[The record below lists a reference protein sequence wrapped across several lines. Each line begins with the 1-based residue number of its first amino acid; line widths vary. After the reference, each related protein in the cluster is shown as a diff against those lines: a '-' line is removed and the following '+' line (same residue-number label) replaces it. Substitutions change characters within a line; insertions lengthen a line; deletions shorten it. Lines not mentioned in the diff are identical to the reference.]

1 LEKGEKGGF
10 MINKIIEY
18 CAKNKFIVFLGTFF
32 LIGWG
37 IWVINKTPLEAIPDL
52 TPVQVIIYTKWE
64 GQSPNIIEDQVTYP
78 IVTALIS
85 APRVQVVRGLSTFGY
100 SYVYVLFKDGTDM
113 YWARSRVLEYLQQ
126 INGKLPPGI
135 NPTLGPDATGI
146 GWGLEYVLVDK
157 DHKYNLADLRTF
169 QDWYLRYWLE
179 SVHGVSEVAG
189 IGGYEKEFRVNVYPA
204 RLQAYHIPLSRVI
217 DAVRHSNNDV
227 GGASIEINGT
237 EFVIRGNGY
246 IESLKDLGNIV
257 VHAST
262 NGTPVLLKD
271 IADIKYDAV
280 MRRGIADYNGKGDIV
295 GGIVIVRYGADMYKI
310 LDDVKEKIKEIAPSL
325 PKGVE
330 LKIVY
335 DQSQIIKRSVATLR
349 EKLIEESIIVSIVS
363 IIFLYSITSA
373 LVAIVI
379 LPLAILMALIG
390 MYYVGVSSNIMSLG
404 GIAIAIGAMVDASI
418 VMIENANKFLEQE
431 HNLTNQR
438 REEIIIKAAK
448 LVGRPLFFSLLVIAV
463 AFLPIFALTG
473 PEGKLFK
480 PLAYTKTFSMLFAAF
495 LSITLGPMLMTL
507 FIRGKITPEEKNPLN
522 RLMIRA
528 YHPVAV
534 FALKHKRLI
543 LISAVLIILSIIIPF
558 SRLGSEFMPPLNEGT
573 ILYMPSTIPG
583 ISITQA
589 RQMLQVTDK
598 IIKSFPEVQSVFGKS
613 GKADTSTDPAPL
625 EMIETIINL
634 KPQLQWPKGVTW
646 EKLIN
651 QMNTAIN
658 MPGLTNA
665 WTMPIK
671 GRTDMLTTGIRTPV
685 GIKIYGPSL
694 SEMENIGKML
704 ENTLSKIPGTR
715 SVFAERAVGGHYIDF
730 DINREAIARYG
741 LTVNDVEDVIETAI
755 GGMTVGK
762 IVNGRERFAIAIRYP
777 RELRDNVNNLKM
789 ILVPTPSGA
798 QVPIG
803 ELSDIHRVNGP
814 PMIRDEN
821 GMLSDW
827 VYVDL
832 NTSNIGGYV
841 DRAKKA
847 VDDEIIKKGMLP
859 SGYTLEW
866 TGEYKYM
873 EHARKTLMIVIPL
886 TLFIVF
892 LLLYF
897 NKRSVT
903 EALIVMLAIPFSLTG
918 AFWGL
923 YIVHYELSV
932 AVWVGIIALAGV
944 DAETGVVMLVYLDEA
959 YHRWID
965 EGKMRTENDLKE
977 SIMYGAV
984 QRIRPKMM
992 TVVAIIMG
1000 LLPIM
1005 WSSGSGADV
1014 MKRIAMPMIGGVF
1027 TSAIMELVVYPV
1039 IYLYWKRRSL
1049 PKDNV

>member
-1 LEKGEKGGF
+1 
-10 MINKIIEY
+10 MINRIIEY

-85 APRVQVVRGLSTFGY
+85 APHVQVVRGLSTFGY
-100 SYVYVLFKDGTDM
+100 SYVYVLFNDGTDM

-126 INGKLPPGI
+126 INGKLPPGV

-157 DHKYNLADLRTF
+157 GHKYNLAEMRTF

-204 RLQAYHIPLSRVI
+204 RLKAYHIPLSRVI

-257 VHAST
+257 VYASS

-280 MRRGIADYNGKGDIV
+280 MRRGIADYNGKGDVV

-330 LKIVY
+330 LRIVY

-404 GIAIAIGAMVDASI
+404 GIAIAIGAMIDASI

-534 FALKHKRLI
+534 FALKHKKLI
-543 LISAVLIILSIIIPF
+543 LISAVLIILSIIFPF
-558 SRLGSEFMPPLNEGT
+558 SQLGSEFMPPLNEGT

-589 RQMLQVTDK
+589 RQMLQVTDR

-634 KPQLQWPKGVTW
+634 KPQSQWPKGVTW
-646 EKLIN
+646 KKLIDR
-651 QMNTAIN
+651 MNTAIN

-685 GIKIYGPSL
+685 GIKIYGASL
-694 SEMENIGKML
+694 TEMENIGKML
-704 ENTLSKIPGTR
+704 ESTLSKIPGTR

-741 LTVNDVEDVIETAI
+741 LTVSDVEDVIETAI

-762 IVNGRERFAIAIRYP
+762 VVSGRERFAIAIRYP
-777 RELRDNVNNLKM
+777 RELRDDINSLRM
-789 ILVPTPSGA
+789 ILVSAPSGA
-798 QVPIG
+798 EIPIG
-803 ELSDIHRVNGP
+803 ELADIHRVNGP

-841 DRAKKA
+841 ERAQKA
-847 VDDEIIKKGMLP
+847 VDDEIVKKGMLP
-859 SGYTLEW
+859 PGYTLEW

-923 YIVHYELSV
+923 YFMHYELSV

-959 YHRWID
+959 YHRWLD
-965 EGKMRTENDLKE
+965 EGKMHTESDLKE

-992 TVVAIIMG
+992 TVFAIIMG

-1005 WSSGSGADV
+1005 WSQGSGADV

>member
-1 LEKGEKGGF
+1 R
-10 MINKIIEY
+10 
-18 CAKNKFIVFLGTFF
+18 
-32 LIGWG
+32 
-37 IWVINKTPLEAIPDL
+37 IPIFD
-52 TPVQVIIYTKWE
+52 
-64 GQSPNIIEDQVTYP
+64 
-78 IVTALIS
+78 A
-85 APRVQVVRGLSTFGY
+85 GLSLITQT
-100 SYVYVLFKDGTDM
+100 SLFRKCIF
-113 YWARSRVLEYLQQ
+113 R
-126 INGKLPPGI
+126 
-135 NPTLGPDATGI
+135 
-146 GWGLEYVLVDK
+146 VDK
-157 DHKYNLADLRTF
+157 EHRYNLADLRAF

-179 SVHGVSEVAG
+179 SVHGVAEVAG
-189 IGGYEKEFRVNVYPA
+189 IGGYEKEFRVNVYPN

-217 DAVRHSNNDV
+217 DAVMHSNNDV

-246 IESLKDLGNIV
+246 IESLKDLSNIV
-257 VHAST
+257 VYASSH
-262 NGTPVLLKD
+262 GTPVLLKD

-280 MRRGIADYNGKGDIV
+280 MRRGIADYNGEGDVV

-310 LDDVKEKIKEIAPSL
+310 LNDVKEKIKEITPSL

-335 DQSQIIKRSVATLR
+335 DQSQLIRRSVATLR

-373 LVAIVI
+373 LVAIII

-418 VMIENANKFLEQE
+418 VMIENANKFLEHE
-431 HNLTNQR
+431 HNLTNKK
-438 REEIIIKAAK
+438 REEIIIQAAK

-473 PEGKLFK
+473 PEGKLFR

-495 LSITLGPMLMTL
+495 LSITLGPTLMTL
-507 FIRGKITPEEKNPLN
+507 FIRGKITPEEKNPIN

-528 YHPVAV
+528 YHPVAS
-534 FALKHKRLI
+534 FALKHRRLI
-543 LISAVLIILSIIIPF
+543 LISAVLIIVSIIFPF
-558 SRLGSEFMPPLNEGT
+558 SQLGSEFMPPLNEGT
-573 ILYMPSTIPG
+573 ILYMPSSVPG

-589 RQMLQVTDK
+589 RQVLQVSDR
-598 IIKSFPEVQSVFGKS
+598 IIKSFPEVTSVFGKA

-634 KPQLQWPKGVTW
+634 KPQSQWPQGVTW
-646 EKLIN
+646 KKLID
-651 QMNTAIN
+651 QMNAAIN
-658 MPGLTNA
+658 IPGVTNA

-694 SEMENIGKML
+694 TEMENIGKMI
-704 ENTLSKIPGTR
+704 EDTLSKLPGTR
-715 SVFAERAVGGHYIDF
+715 SVFAERAVGGHYINF
-730 DINREAIARYG
+730 DINRDAIARYG
-741 LTVNDVEDVIETAI
+741 LTISDVEDVIETAI
-755 GGMTVGK
+755 GGMTISKV
-762 IVNGRERFAIAIRYP
+762 INGRERFAIAVRYP
-777 RELRDNVNNLKM
+777 RELRDNINNLKM

-798 QVPIG
+798 QIPIG
-803 ELSDIHRVNGP
+803 ELANIYRVNGP

-841 DRAKKA
+841 ERAQKA
-847 VDDEIIKKGMLP
+847 VNEEIIKKGMLP
-859 SGYTLEW
+859 AGYTLEW

-873 EHARKTLMIVIPL
+873 EHAKKTLMIIIPL

-897 NKRSVT
+897 NKHSIT
-903 EALIVMLAIPFSLTG
+903 EAIIVMLAIPFSLAG

-923 YIVHYELSV
+923 YIMHYELSV

-959 YHRWID
+959 YHRWIS

-992 TVVAIIMG
+992 TVFAIIMG

-1005 WSSGSGADV
+1005 WSHGSGADV
-1014 MKRIAMPMIGGVF
+1014 MKRIAMPMIGGVV

-1039 IYLYWKRRSL
+1039 IYLYWKRRTL
-1049 PKDNV
+1049 PDK

>member
-1 LEKGEKGGF
+1 
-10 MINKIIEY
+10 MINRIIEY
-18 CAKNKFIVFLGTFF
+18 CAKNKFIVFLGTVF

-100 SYVYVLFKDGTDM
+100 SYVYVLFKDGTNI

-126 INGKLPPGI
+126 ISGKLPPGV
-135 NPTLGPDATGI
+135 NATLGPDATGI
-146 GWGLEYVLVDK
+146 GWGLEYVLLDK
-157 DHKYNLADLRTF
+157 EHRYNLADLRAF

-189 IGGYEKEFRVNVYPA
+189 IGGYEKEFRVNVYPD
-204 RLQAYHIPLSRVI
+204 RLQAYHISLSRVI
-217 DAVRHSNNDV
+217 DAVKRSNNDV
-227 GGASIEINGT
+227 GGSSIEINGT
-237 EFVIRGNGY
+237 EFIIRGNGY
-246 IESLKDLGNIV
+246 IESLKDLSNIV
-257 VHAST
+257 VYASSH
-262 NGTPVLLKD
+262 GTPVLLKD

-280 MRRGIADYNGKGDIV
+280 MRRGIADYNGKGDVV

-310 LDDVKEKIKEIAPSL
+310 LNDVKEKIKEITPSL

-335 DQSQIIKRSVATLR
+335 DQSQLIKRSVATLR

-373 LVAIVI
+373 LVAIII

-418 VMIENANKFLEQE
+418 VMIENANKFLEHE
-431 HNLTNQR
+431 HNLTNKR
-438 REEIIIKAAK
+438 REEIIIQAAK

-463 AFLPIFALTG
+463 SFLPIFALTG

-495 LSITLGPMLMTL
+495 LSITLGPTLMTI
-507 FIRGKITPEEKNPLN
+507 FIRGKVTPEEKNPIN
-522 RLMIRA
+522 RLMIKA
-528 YHPVAV
+528 YHPVAN
-534 FALKHKRLI
+534 FALKHKRII
-543 LISAVLIILSIIIPF
+543 LIAAILIIVSIIFPF
-558 SRLGSEFMPPLNEGT
+558 SKLGSEFMPPLNEGT
-573 ILYMPSTIPG
+573 ILYMPSSIPG

-589 RQMLQVTDK
+589 RQVLQVTDK
-598 IIKSFPEVQSVFGKS
+598 IIKSFPEVTTVFGKA

-634 KPQLQWPKGVTW
+634 MPQSQWPRGITW
-646 EKLIN
+646 KKLIN
-651 QMNTAIN
+651 QMNAA
-658 MPGLTNA
+658 MDVPGVTNA

-685 GIKIYGPSL
+685 GIKIYGSSL
-694 SEMENIGKML
+694 IEMENIGKMIEDIL
-704 ENTLSKIPGTR
+704 RKLPGTR
-715 SVFAERAVGGHYIDF
+715 SVFAERAVGGHYINF

-741 LTVNDVEDVIETAI
+741 LTINDVEDVVETAI
-755 GGMTVGK
+755 GGMTIGK
-762 IVNGRERFAIAIRYP
+762 IIDGRERFAIALRYL
-777 RELRDNVNNLKM
+777 RELRDNINNLKM

-798 QVPIG
+798 QIPIG
-803 ELSDIHRVNGP
+803 ELADIYRVNGP

-832 NTSNIGGYV
+832 NTSDIGGYV
-841 DRAKKA
+841 QRAKRA
-847 VDDEIIKKGMLP
+847 VNDEIIKKGMLP
-859 SGYTLEW
+859 AGYTLEW

-873 EHARKTLMIVIPL
+873 EHAKKTLMIVIPL

-897 NKRSVT
+897 NKGSIS

-923 YIVHYELSV
+923 YIMHYELSV

-944 DAETGVVMLVYLDEA
+944 DAETGVIMLVYLDEA
-959 YHRWID
+959 YHRWIA
-965 EGKMRTENDLKE
+965 EGRMHTENDLKE

-992 TVVAIIMG
+992 TVFAIIMG

-1005 WSSGSGADV
+1005 WSHGSGADV

-1027 TSAIMELVVYPV
+1027 TSAIMELGVYPV
-1039 IYLYWKRRSL
+1039 IYLYWKRRRL
-1049 PKDNV
+1049 PLN

>member
-1 LEKGEKGGF
+1 
-10 MINKIIEY
+10 MINRIIEY
-18 CAKNKFIVFLGTFF
+18 CTKNKFIVFLGTAF

-37 IWVINKTPLEAIPDL
+37 IWVINRTPLEAIPDL

-85 APRVQVVRGLSTFGY
+85 APRVEVVRGLSTFGY
-100 SYVYVLFKDGTDM
+100 SYVYVIFKEGTNM
-113 YWARSRVLEYLQQ
+113 YWARSRVLEYIQQ
-126 INGKLPPGI
+126 LSGRLPAGVTPV
-135 NPTLGPDATGI
+135 LGPDATGI

-157 DHKYNLADLRTF
+157 DHTYNLADLRTF

-179 SVHGVSEVAG
+179 SVHGVSEVAS

-204 RLQAYHIPLSRVI
+204 RLQAYHIPLSSVI
-217 DAVRHSNNDV
+217 DAVKHSNNDV

-257 VHAST
+257 VYASS

-280 MRRGIADYNGKGDIV
+280 MRRGISDYNGMGDVV
-295 GGIVIVRYGADMYKI
+295 GGIVVIRYGADMYKI
-310 LDDVKEKIKEIAPSL
+310 LNNVKEKIKEITPSL

-335 DQSQIIKRSVATLR
+335 DQSELIKKSVATLR

-363 IIFLYSITSA
+363 IIFLYSISSA

-431 HNLTNQR
+431 NNLNSKK
-438 REEIIIKAAK
+438 REEVIVKAAK

-463 AFLPIFALTG
+463 AFLPVFALTG

-495 LSITLGPMLMTL
+495 LSITLGPTLMTL
-507 FIRGKITPEEKNPLN
+507 FIRGKVTPEERNPLN
-522 RLMIRA
+522 RFMIRV
-528 YHPVAV
+528 YRPIAV
-534 FALKHKRLI
+534 FSLKHRRLI
-543 LISAVLIILSIIIPF
+543 LISAVLIVFSIIFPF
-558 SRLGSEFMPPLNEGT
+558 SQLGSEFMPPLNEGT
-573 ILYMPSTIPG
+573 ILYMPSTVPG

-589 RQMLQVTDK
+589 RQVLQVTDK
-598 IIKSFPEVQSVFGKS
+598 IIKSFPEVSSVFGKS
-613 GKADTSTDPAPL
+613 GKADTATDPAPL

-634 KPQLQWPKGVTW
+634 KPQSQWPKGVTW
-646 EKLIN
+646 QKLID
-651 QMNTAIN
+651 QMNAAIN
-658 MPGLTNA
+658 IPGLTNA

-685 GIKIYGPSL
+685 GIKIYGASL
-694 SEMENIGKML
+694 TEMENIGKML
-704 ENTLSKIPGTR
+704 ENTLSKVPGTR

-730 DINREAIARYG
+730 DIDRDAIARYG
-741 LTVNDVEDVIETAI
+741 LTIDDVENVIETAI
-755 GGMTVGK
+755 GGMTISKV
-762 IVNGRERFAIAIRYP
+762 INGRERFAVAIRYP
-777 RELRDNVNNLKM
+777 RELRDNINNLRM
-789 ILVPTPSGA
+789 ILVPTSSGA
-798 QVPIG
+798 EIPIG
-803 ELSDIHRVNGP
+803 ELANIRVVDGP
-814 PMIRDEN
+814 SMIRDEN

-841 DRAKKA
+841 ERAKMA
-847 VDDEIIKKGMLP
+847 VDKEIINKGMLP
-859 SGYTLEW
+859 PGYTLEW

-873 EHARKTLMIVIPL
+873 EHAKKTLMIVIPL

-892 LLLYF
+892 LLLYL
-897 NKRSVT
+897 NKHSVT

-923 YIVHYELSV
+923 YFMHYDLSV

-959 YHRWID
+959 YHRWIA
-965 EGKMRTENDLKE
+965 EGKMSTEDDLK
-977 SIMYGAV
+977 SAIMYGAV

-992 TVVAIIMG
+992 TVTAIIMG

-1005 WSSGSGADV
+1005 WSHGSGADV

-1039 IYLYWKRRSL
+1039 IYLYWKRRDL
-1049 PKDNV
+1049 PKANV

>member
-1 LEKGEKGGF
+1 
-10 MINKIIEY
+10 MINRIIEY
-18 CAKNKFIVFLGTFF
+18 CAKNKFIVFLGTAF

-85 APRVQVVRGLSTFGY
+85 APNVQVVRGLSTFGY
-100 SYVYVLFKDGTDM
+100 SYVYVLFKDGTNM

-126 INGKLPPGI
+126 INGKLPPGV

-146 GWGLEYVLVDK
+146 GWGLEYVLLDK
-157 DHKYNLADLRTF
+157 GHRYNLADLRTF

-189 IGGYEKEFRVNVYPA
+189 IGGYQKEFRVNVYPA

-217 DAVRHSNNDV
+217 DAVRDSNNDV

-257 VHAST
+257 VYASPH
-262 NGTPVLLKD
+262 GTPVLLKD

-280 MRRGIADYNGKGDIV
+280 MRRGIADYNGKGDVV

-310 LDDVKEKIKEIAPSL
+310 LNDVKAKIKQITPSL

-335 DQSQIIKRSVATLR
+335 DQSKLIKRSVATLR

-431 HNLTNQR
+431 QNLTNKR
-438 REEIIIKAAK
+438 REEIIIQAAK

-473 PEGKLFK
+473 PEGKLFR

-495 LSITLGPMLMTL
+495 LSITLGPTLMTL
-507 FIRGKITPEEKNPLN
+507 FIRGKITPEEKNPIN

-528 YHPVAV
+528 YHPVAL

-543 LISAVLIILSIIIPF
+543 LISAVLIILTIIFPF
-558 SRLGSEFMPPLNEGT
+558 TRLGSEFMPPLNEGT

-583 ISITQA
+583 ISITQS
-589 RQMLQVTDK
+589 RQMLQVTDR
-598 IIKSFPEVQSVFGKS
+598 IIKSFPEVTSVFGKA

-634 KPQLQWPKGVTW
+634 KPQSQWPRGVTW
-646 EKLIN
+646 KGLIN
-651 QMNTAIN
+651 QMNAALN
-658 MPGLTNA
+658 VPGVTNA

-685 GIKIYGPSL
+685 GIKIYGPNL
-694 SEMENIGKML
+694 GEMENIGKML
-704 ENTLSKIPGTR
+704 ESTLGKIPGTR

-741 LTVNDVEDVIETAI
+741 LTISNVEDVIETAI
-755 GGMTVGK
+755 GGMSIGK
-762 IVNGRERFAIAIRYP
+762 VIDGRERFAIALRYP
-777 RELRDNVNNLKM
+777 RELRDNTDNLKM
-789 ILVPTPSGA
+789 TLVPTPSGA
-798 QVPIG
+798 QIPIG
-803 ELSDIHRVNGP
+803 ELASIHRVNGP

-841 DRAKKA
+841 ERAKKA
-847 VDDEIIKKGMLP
+847 VNDEIIKKGMLP
-859 SGYTLEW
+859 AGYTLEW

-873 EHARKTLMIVIPL
+873 EHAKKTLMIVIPL

-897 NKRSVT
+897 NKHSVT

-965 EGKMRTENDLKE
+965 EGKMHTENDLKE

-1000 LLPIM
+1000 LAPIM
-1005 WSSGSGADV
+1005 WSHGSGADV

-1039 IYLYWKRRSL
+1039 IYLYWKRRTL
-1049 PKDNV
+1049 PRG

>member
-1 LEKGEKGGF
+1 
-10 MINKIIEY
+10 MINRIIEY
-18 CAKNKFIVFLGTFF
+18 CAKNKFIVFLGTAF

-85 APRVQVVRGLSTFGY
+85 APNVQVVRGLSTFGY
-100 SYVYVLFKDGTDM
+100 SYVYVLFKDGTNM

-126 INGKLPPGI
+126 INGKLPPGV

-146 GWGLEYVLVDK
+146 GWGLEYVLLDK
-157 DHKYNLADLRTF
+157 GHRYNLADLRTF

-189 IGGYEKEFRVNVYPA
+189 IGGYQKEFRVNVYPA

-246 IESLKDLGNIV
+246 IESLKDLGNTV
-257 VHAST
+257 VYASPH
-262 NGTPVLLKD
+262 GTPVLLKD

-280 MRRGIADYNGKGDIV
+280 MRRGIADYNGTGDVV

-310 LDDVKEKIKEIAPSL
+310 LNDVKAKIKQITPSL

-335 DQSQIIKRSVATLR
+335 DQSKLIKRSVATLR

-431 HNLTNQR
+431 HNLTNKR
-438 REEIIIKAAK
+438 REEIIIQAAK

-473 PEGKLFK
+473 PEGKLFR

-495 LSITLGPMLMTL
+495 LSITLGPTLMTL
-507 FIRGKITPEEKNPLN
+507 FIRGKITPEEKNPIN
-522 RLMIRA
+522 RLMIRV
-528 YHPVAV
+528 YHPVAL

-543 LISAVLIILSIIIPF
+543 LISAVLIILTIIFPF
-558 SRLGSEFMPPLNEGT
+558 TRLGSEFMPPLNEGT

-583 ISITQA
+583 ISITQS
-589 RQMLQVTDK
+589 RQMLQVTDR
-598 IIKSFPEVQSVFGKS
+598 IIKSFPEVTSVFGKA

-634 KPQLQWPKGVTW
+634 KPQSQWPSGVTW
-646 EKLIN
+646 KGLIN
-651 QMNTAIN
+651 QMNAALN
-658 MPGLTNA
+658 VPGVTNA

-694 SEMENIGKML
+694 GEMENIGKML
-704 ENTLSKIPGTR
+704 ESTLGKIPGTR

-741 LTVNDVEDVIETAI
+741 LTISNVEDVIETAI
-755 GGMTVGK
+755 GGMSIGK
-762 IVNGRERFAIAIRYP
+762 VIDGRERFAIALRYP
-777 RELRDNVNNLKM
+777 RELRDNTDNLKM
-789 ILVPTPSGA
+789 TLVPTPSGA
-798 QVPIG
+798 QIPIG
-803 ELSDIHRVNGP
+803 ELASIHRVNGP

-841 DRAKKA
+841 ERAKKA
-847 VDDEIIKKGMLP
+847 VNDEIIKKGMLP
-859 SGYTLEW
+859 AGYTLEW

-873 EHARKTLMIVIPL
+873 EHAKKTLMIVIPL

-897 NKRSVT
+897 NKHSVT

-965 EGKMRTENDLKE
+965 EGKMHTENDLKE

-1000 LLPIM
+1000 LAPIM
-1005 WSSGSGADV
+1005 WSHGSGADV

-1039 IYLYWKRRSL
+1039 IYLYWKRRTL
-1049 PKDNV
+1049 PRE

>member
-1 LEKGEKGGF
+1 
-10 MINKIIEY
+10 MINRIIEY
-18 CAKNKFIVFLGTFF
+18 CAKNKFIVFLGTAF

-126 INGKLPPGI
+126 INGKLPPGV

-146 GWGLEYVLVDK
+146 GWGLEYVLLDK
-157 DHKYNLADLRTF
+157 GHRYNLADLRTF

-189 IGGYEKEFRVNVYPA
+189 IGGYQKEFRVNVYPS

-246 IESLKDLGNIV
+246 IESLKDLGNV
-257 VHAST
+257 VVSASPH
-262 NGTPVLLKD
+262 GTPVLLKD

-280 MRRGIADYNGKGDIV
+280 MRRGIADYNGKGDVV

-310 LDDVKEKIKEIAPSL
+310 LNDVKAKIKEITPSL

-335 DQSQIIKRSVATLR
+335 DQSQLIKRSVATLR

-431 HNLTNQR
+431 HNLTNKR
-438 REEIIIKAAK
+438 REEIIIQAAK

-495 LSITLGPMLMTL
+495 LSITLGPTLMTL
-507 FIRGKITPEEKNPLN
+507 FIRGKITPEEKNPIN

-528 YHPVAV
+528 YHPVAL

-543 LISAVLIILSIIIPF
+543 LISAVLIILTEGFSSAGSGICISGGLPSRPFIRAVERLSSKPASSILSSSLDFSSIARSKSCCDAIPV
-558 SRLGSEFMPPLNEGT
+558 SYLWRAVPT
-573 ILYMPSTIPG
+573 TV
-583 ISITQA
+583 SITF
-589 RQMLQVTDK
+589 TYC
-598 IIKSFPEVQSVFGKS
+598 SS
-613 GKADTSTDPAPL
+613 
-625 EMIETIINL
+625 
-634 KPQLQWPKGVTW
+634 
-646 EKLIN
+646 
-651 QMNTAIN
+651 
-658 MPGLTNA
+658 
-665 WTMPIK
+665 
-671 GRTDMLTTGIRTPV
+671 
-685 GIKIYGPSL
+685 
-694 SEMENIGKML
+694 
-704 ENTLSKIPGTR
+704 
-715 SVFAERAVGGHYIDF
+715 
-730 DINREAIARYG
+730 
-741 LTVNDVEDVIETAI
+741 
-755 GGMTVGK
+755 
-762 IVNGRERFAIAIRYP
+762 
-777 RELRDNVNNLKM
+777 
-789 ILVPTPSGA
+789 
-798 QVPIG
+798 
-803 ELSDIHRVNGP
+803 
-814 PMIRDEN
+814 
-821 GMLSDW
+821 
-827 VYVDL
+827 
-832 NTSNIGGYV
+832 
-841 DRAKKA
+841 
-847 VDDEIIKKGMLP
+847 
-859 SGYTLEW
+859 
-866 TGEYKYM
+866 
-873 EHARKTLMIVIPL
+873 
-886 TLFIVF
+886 
-892 LLLYF
+892 
-897 NKRSVT
+897 NKRDSV
-903 EALIVMLAIPFSLTG
+903 L
-918 AFWGL
+918 
-923 YIVHYELSV
+923 
-932 AVWVGIIALAGV
+932 
-944 DAETGVVMLVYLDEA
+944 
-959 YHRWID
+959 
-965 EGKMRTENDLKE
+965 
-977 SIMYGAV
+977 
-984 QRIRPKMM
+984 
-992 TVVAIIMG
+992 
-1000 LLPIM
+1000 
-1005 WSSGSGADV
+1005 
-1014 MKRIAMPMIGGVF
+1014 
-1027 TSAIMELVVYPV
+1027 
-1039 IYLYWKRRSL
+1039 
-1049 PKDNV
+1049 

>member
-1 LEKGEKGGF
+1 
-10 MINKIIEY
+10 MINRIIEY
-18 CAKNKFIVFLGTFF
+18 CTKNKFIVFLGTAF

-37 IWVINKTPLEAIPDL
+37 IWVINRTPLEAIPDL

-85 APRVQVVRGLSTFGY
+85 APRVEVVRGLSTFGY
-100 SYVYVLFKDGTDM
+100 SYVYVIFKEGTNM
-113 YWARSRVLEYLQQ
+113 YWARSRVLEYIQQ
-126 INGKLPPGI
+126 LSGRLPAGVTPV
-135 NPTLGPDATGI
+135 LGPDATGI

-157 DHKYNLADLRTF
+157 DHTYNLADLRTF

-179 SVHGVSEVAG
+179 SVHGVSEVAS

-217 DAVRHSNNDV
+217 DAVKHSNNDV

-257 VHAST
+257 VYASS

-280 MRRGIADYNGKGDIV
+280 MRRGISDYNGMGDVV
-295 GGIVIVRYGADMYKI
+295 GGIVVIRYGADMYKI
-310 LDDVKEKIKEIAPSL
+310 LNNVKEKIKEITPSL

-335 DQSQIIKRSVATLR
+335 DQSELIKKSVATLR

-363 IIFLYSITSA
+363 IIFLYSISSA

-431 HNLTNQR
+431 NNLNSKK
-438 REEIIIKAAK
+438 REEVIVKAAK

-463 AFLPIFALTG
+463 AFLPVFALTG

-495 LSITLGPMLMTL
+495 LSITLGPTLMTL
-507 FIRGKITPEEKNPLN
+507 FIRGKVTPEERNPLN
-522 RLMIRA
+522 RFMIRV
-528 YHPVAV
+528 YRPIAV
-534 FALKHKRLI
+534 FSLKHRRLI
-543 LISAVLIILSIIIPF
+543 LISAVLIVFSIIFPF
-558 SRLGSEFMPPLNEGT
+558 SQLGSEFMPPLNEGT
-573 ILYMPSTIPG
+573 ILYMPSTVPG

-589 RQMLQVTDK
+589 RQVLQVTDK
-598 IIKSFPEVQSVFGKS
+598 IIKSFPEVSSVFGKS
-613 GKADTSTDPAPL
+613 GKADTATDPAPL

-634 KPQLQWPKGVTW
+634 KPQSQWPKGVTW
-646 EKLIN
+646 QKLID
-651 QMNTAIN
+651 QMNAAIN
-658 MPGLTNA
+658 IPGLTNA

-685 GIKIYGPSL
+685 GIKIYGASL
-694 SEMENIGKML
+694 TEMENIGKML
-704 ENTLSKIPGTR
+704 ENTLSKVPGTR

-730 DINREAIARYG
+730 DIDRDAIARYG
-741 LTVNDVEDVIETAI
+741 LTIDDVENVIETAI
-755 GGMTVGK
+755 GGMTISKV
-762 IVNGRERFAIAIRYP
+762 INGRERFAVAIRYP
-777 RELRDNVNNLKM
+777 RELRDNINNLRM
-789 ILVPTPSGA
+789 ILVPTSSGA
-798 QVPIG
+798 EIPIG
-803 ELSDIHRVNGP
+803 ELANIRVVDGP
-814 PMIRDEN
+814 SMIRDEN

-841 DRAKKA
+841 ERAKMA
-847 VDDEIIKKGMLP
+847 VDKEIINKGMLP
-859 SGYTLEW
+859 PGYTLEW

-873 EHARKTLMIVIPL
+873 EHAKKTLMIVIPL

-892 LLLYF
+892 LLLYL
-897 NKRSVT
+897 NKHSVT

-923 YIVHYELSV
+923 YFMHYDLSV

-959 YHRWID
+959 YHRWIA
-965 EGKMRTENDLKE
+965 EGKMSTEDDLK
-977 SIMYGAV
+977 SAIMYGAV

-992 TVVAIIMG
+992 TVTAIIMG

-1005 WSSGSGADV
+1005 WSHGSGADV

-1039 IYLYWKRRSL
+1039 IYLYWKRRDL
-1049 PKDNV
+1049 PKANV

>member
-1 LEKGEKGGF
+1 
-10 MINKIIEY
+10 MINRIIEY
-18 CAKNKFIVFLGTFF
+18 CAKNKFIVFLGTAF

-85 APRVQVVRGLSTFGY
+85 APSVQVVRGLSTFGY

-126 INGKLPPGI
+126 INGKLPPGV

-146 GWGLEYVLVDK
+146 GWGLEYVLLDK
-157 DHKYNLADLRTF
+157 GHRYNLADLRTF

-189 IGGYEKEFRVNVYPA
+189 IGGYQKEFRVNVYPA

-257 VHAST
+257 VYASPH
-262 NGTPVLLKD
+262 GTPVLLKD

-280 MRRGIADYNGKGDIV
+280 MRRGIADYNGKGDVV
-295 GGIVIVRYGADMYKI
+295 GGIVVVRYGADMYKI
-310 LDDVKEKIKEIAPSL
+310 LNDVKAKIKEITPSL

-335 DQSQIIKRSVATLR
+335 DQSQLIARSVATLR

-373 LVAIVI
+373 LVAVVI

-431 HNLTNQR
+431 HNLTNKR
-438 REEIIIKAAK
+438 REEIIIQAAK

-473 PEGKLFK
+473 PEGKLFR

-495 LSITLGPMLMTL
+495 LSITLGPTLMTL
-507 FIRGKITPEEKNPLN
+507 FIRGKITPEEKNPIN

-528 YHPVAV
+528 YHPVAL

-543 LISAVLIILSIIIPF
+543 LISAILIILTIIFPF

-583 ISITQA
+583 ISITQS
-589 RQMLQVTDK
+589 RQMLQVTDR
-598 IIKSFPEVQSVFGKS
+598 IIKSFPEVTSVFGKA

-634 KPQLQWPKGVTW
+634 KPQAQWPRGVTW
-646 EKLIN
+646 KGLIN
-651 QMNTAIN
+651 QMNAALN
-658 MPGLTNA
+658 VPGVTNA

-685 GIKIYGPSL
+685 GIKIYGPNL
-694 SEMENIGKML
+694 GEMENIGKML
-704 ENTLSKIPGTR
+704 ESILGKIPGTR

-741 LTVNDVEDVIETAI
+741 LTISDVEDVIETAI
-755 GGMTVGK
+755 GGMSIGK
-762 IVNGRERFAIAIRYP
+762 VINGRERFAIALRYP
-777 RELRDNVNNLKM
+777 REHRDNTDNLKM
-789 ILVPTPSGA
+789 TLVPTPSGS

-803 ELSDIHRVNGP
+803 ELASIHRVNGP

-841 DRAKKA
+841 ERAKKA
-847 VDDEIIKKGMLP
+847 VNDGIIKNGMLP
-859 SGYTLEW
+859 AGYTLEW

-873 EHARKTLMIVIPL
+873 EHAKKTLMIVIPL

-897 NKRSVT
+897 NKHSVT
-903 EALIVMLAIPFSLTG
+903 EALLVMLAIPFSLTG

-965 EGKMRTENDLKE
+965 EGKMHTENDLKE

-1000 LLPIM
+1000 LAPIM
-1005 WSSGSGADV
+1005 WSHGSGADV

-1039 IYLYWKRRSL
+1039 IYLYWKRRTL
-1049 PKDNV
+1049 PRK

>member
-1 LEKGEKGGF
+1 RR
-10 MINKIIEY
+10 
-18 CAKNKFIVFLGTFF
+18 
-32 LIGWG
+32 
-37 IWVINKTPLEAIPDL
+37 IPIFD
-52 TPVQVIIYTKWE
+52 
-64 GQSPNIIEDQVTYP
+64 
-78 IVTALIS
+78 A
-85 APRVQVVRGLSTFGY
+85 GLSLITQT
-100 SYVYVLFKDGTDM
+100 SLFRKCIF
-113 YWARSRVLEYLQQ
+113 R
-126 INGKLPPGI
+126 
-135 NPTLGPDATGI
+135 
-146 GWGLEYVLVDK
+146 VDK
-157 DHKYNLADLRTF
+157 EHRYNLADLRAF

-179 SVHGVSEVAG
+179 SVHGVAEVAG
-189 IGGYEKEFRVNVYPA
+189 IGGYEKEFRVNVYPN

-217 DAVRHSNNDV
+217 DAVMHSNNDV

-246 IESLKDLGNIV
+246 IESLKDLSNIV
-257 VHAST
+257 VYASSH
-262 NGTPVLLKD
+262 GTPVLLKD

-280 MRRGIADYNGKGDIV
+280 MRRGIADYNGEGDVV

-310 LDDVKEKIKEIAPSL
+310 LNDVKEKIKEITPSL

-335 DQSQIIKRSVATLR
+335 DQSQLIRRSVATLR

-373 LVAIVI
+373 LVAIII

-418 VMIENANKFLEQE
+418 VMIENANKFLEHE
-431 HNLTNQR
+431 HNLTNKK
-438 REEIIIKAAK
+438 REEIIIQAAK

-473 PEGKLFK
+473 PEGKLFR

-495 LSITLGPMLMTL
+495 LSITLGPTLMTL
-507 FIRGKITPEEKNPLN
+507 FIRGKITPEEKNPIN

-528 YHPVAV
+528 YHPVAS
-534 FALKHKRLI
+534 FALKHRRLI
-543 LISAVLIILSIIIPF
+543 LISAVLIIVSIIFPF
-558 SRLGSEFMPPLNEGT
+558 SQLGSEFMPPLNEGT
-573 ILYMPSTIPG
+573 ILYMPSSVPG

-589 RQMLQVTDK
+589 RQVLQVSDR
-598 IIKSFPEVQSVFGKS
+598 IIKSFPEVTSVFGKA

-634 KPQLQWPKGVTW
+634 KPQSQWPQGVTW
-646 EKLIN
+646 KKLID
-651 QMNTAIN
+651 QMNAAIN
-658 MPGLTNA
+658 IPGVTNA

-694 SEMENIGKML
+694 TEMENIGKMI
-704 ENTLSKIPGTR
+704 EDTLSKLPGTR
-715 SVFAERAVGGHYIDF
+715 SVFAERAVGGHYINF
-730 DINREAIARYG
+730 DINRDAIARYG
-741 LTVNDVEDVIETAI
+741 LTISDVEDVIETAI
-755 GGMTVGK
+755 GGMTISKV
-762 IVNGRERFAIAIRYP
+762 INGRERFAIAVRYP
-777 RELRDNVNNLKM
+777 RELRDNINNLKM

-798 QVPIG
+798 QIPIG
-803 ELSDIHRVNGP
+803 ELANIYRVNGP

-841 DRAKKA
+841 ERAQKA
-847 VDDEIIKKGMLP
+847 VNEEIIKKGMLP
-859 SGYTLEW
+859 AGYTLEW

-873 EHARKTLMIVIPL
+873 EHAKKTLMIIIPL

-897 NKRSVT
+897 NKHSIT
-903 EALIVMLAIPFSLTG
+903 EAIIVMLAIPFSLAG

-923 YIVHYELSV
+923 YIMHYELSV

-959 YHRWID
+959 YHRWIS

-992 TVVAIIMG
+992 TVFAIIMG

-1005 WSSGSGADV
+1005 WSHGSGADV
-1014 MKRIAMPMIGGVF
+1014 MKRIAMPMIGGVV

-1039 IYLYWKRRSL
+1039 IYLYWKRRTL
-1049 PKDNV
+1049 PDK

>member
-1 LEKGEKGGF
+1 
-10 MINKIIEY
+10 MINSIIEY
-18 CAKNKFIVFLGTFF
+18 CTKNKFIVFLGTAF

-37 IWVINKTPLEAIPDL
+37 IWVINRTPLEAIPDL

-85 APRVQVVRGLSTFGY
+85 APRVEVVRGLSTFGY
-100 SYVYVLFKDGTDM
+100 SYVYVIFKEGTNM
-113 YWARSRVLEYLQQ
+113 YWARSRVLEYIQQ
-126 INGKLPPGI
+126 LSGRLPAGVTPA
-135 NPTLGPDATGI
+135 LGPDATGI

-157 DHKYNLADLRTF
+157 DHTYNLADLRTF

-179 SVHGVSEVAG
+179 SVHGVSEVAS

-204 RLQAYHIPLSRVI
+204 RLQAYHIPLSSVI
-217 DAVRHSNNDV
+217 DAVKHSNNDV

-257 VHAST
+257 VYASS

-280 MRRGIADYNGKGDIV
+280 MRRGISDYNGMGDVV
-295 GGIVIVRYGADMYKI
+295 GGIVVIRYGADMYKI
-310 LDDVKEKIKEIAPSL
+310 LNNVKEKIKEITPSL

-335 DQSQIIKRSVATLR
+335 DQSELIKKSVATLR

-363 IIFLYSITSA
+363 IIFLYSISSA

-431 HNLTNQR
+431 NNLNSKK
-438 REEIIIKAAK
+438 REEVIVKAAK

-463 AFLPIFALTG
+463 AFLPVFALTG

-495 LSITLGPMLMTL
+495 LSITLGPTLMTL
-507 FIRGKITPEEKNPLN
+507 FIRGKVTPEERNPLN
-522 RLMIRA
+522 RFMIRV
-528 YHPVAV
+528 YRPIAV
-534 FALKHKRLI
+534 FSLKHRRLI
-543 LISAVLIILSIIIPF
+543 LISAVLIVFSIIFPF
-558 SRLGSEFMPPLNEGT
+558 SQLGSEFMPPLNEGT
-573 ILYMPSTIPG
+573 ILYMPSTVPG

-589 RQMLQVTDK
+589 RQVLQVTDK
-598 IIKSFPEVQSVFGKS
+598 IIKSFPEVSSVFGKS
-613 GKADTSTDPAPL
+613 GKADTATDPAPL

-634 KPQLQWPKGVTW
+634 KPQSQWPKGVTW
-646 EKLIN
+646 QELID
-651 QMNTAIN
+651 QMNAAIN
-658 MPGLTNA
+658 IPGLTNA

-685 GIKIYGPSL
+685 GIKIYGASL
-694 SEMENIGKML
+694 TEMENIGKML
-704 ENTLSKIPGTR
+704 ENTLSKVPGTR

-730 DINREAIARYG
+730 DIDRDAIARYG
-741 LTVNDVEDVIETAI
+741 LTIDDVENVIETAI
-755 GGMTVGK
+755 GGMTISKV
-762 IVNGRERFAIAIRYP
+762 INGRERFAVAIRYP
-777 RELRDNVNNLKM
+777 RELRDNINNLRM
-789 ILVPTPSGA
+789 ILVPTSSGA
-798 QVPIG
+798 EIPIG
-803 ELSDIHRVNGP
+803 ELANIRVVDGP
-814 PMIRDEN
+814 SMIRDEN

-841 DRAKKA
+841 ERAKMA
-847 VDDEIIKKGMLP
+847 VDKEIINKGMLP
-859 SGYTLEW
+859 PGYTLEW

-873 EHARKTLMIVIPL
+873 EHAKKTLMIVIPL

-892 LLLYF
+892 LLLYL
-897 NKRSVT
+897 NKHSVT

-918 AFWGL
+918 TFWGL
-923 YIVHYELSV
+923 YFMHYDLSV

-959 YHRWID
+959 YHRWIA
-965 EGKMRTENDLKE
+965 EGKMSTEDDLK
-977 SIMYGAV
+977 SAIMYGAV

-992 TVVAIIMG
+992 TVTAIIMG

-1005 WSSGSGADV
+1005 WSHGSGADV

-1039 IYLYWKRRSL
+1039 IYLYWKRRDL
-1049 PKDNV
+1049 PKANV

>member
-1 LEKGEKGGF
+1 
-10 MINKIIEY
+10 MINRIIEY
-18 CAKNKFIVFLGTFF
+18 CAKNKFIVFLGTAF

-113 YWARSRVLEYLQQ
+113 YWARSRVLEYLKQ
-126 INGKLPPGI
+126 INGKLPPGV

-146 GWGLEYVLVDK
+146 GWGLEYVLLDK
-157 DHKYNLADLRTF
+157 GHRYNLADLRTF

-189 IGGYEKEFRVNVYPA
+189 IGGYQKEFRVNVYPS

-246 IESLKDLGNIV
+246 IESLKDLGNV
-257 VHAST
+257 VVYASPH
-262 NGTPVLLKD
+262 GTPVLLKD

-280 MRRGIADYNGKGDIV
+280 MRRGIADYNGKGDVV

-310 LDDVKEKIKEIAPSL
+310 LNDVKAKIKEITPSL

-335 DQSQIIKRSVATLR
+335 DQSQLIKRSVATLR

-431 HNLTNQR
+431 HNLTNKR
-438 REEIIIKAAK
+438 REEIIIQAAK

-495 LSITLGPMLMTL
+495 LSITLGPTLMTL
-507 FIRGKITPEEKNPLN
+507 FIRGKITPEEKNPIN

-528 YHPVAV
+528 YHPVAL

-543 LISAVLIILSIIIPF
+543 LISAVLIILTIIFPF
-558 SRLGSEFMPPLNEGT
+558 TQLGSEFMPPLNEGT

-583 ISITQA
+583 ISITQS
-589 RQMLQVTDK
+589 RQMLQVTDR
-598 IIKSFPEVQSVFGKS
+598 IIKSFPEVTSVFGKA

-634 KPQLQWPKGVTW
+634 KPQSQWPRGVTW
-646 EKLIN
+646 KGLIN
-651 QMNTAIN
+651 QMNAALN
-658 MPGLTNA
+658 VPGVTNA

-694 SEMENIGKML
+694 TEMENIGKML
-704 ENTLSKIPGTR
+704 ENTLGRIPGTR

-730 DINREAIARYG
+730 DINRQAIARYG
-741 LTVNDVEDVIETAI
+741 LTIDDVEDVIATAI
-755 GGMTVGK
+755 GGMTIGK
-762 IVNGRERFAIAIRYP
+762 VIDGRERFAIALRYP
-777 RELRDNVNNLKM
+777 RELRDDTDNLKM
-789 ILVPTPSGA
+789 TLVPTPSGA
-798 QVPIG
+798 QIPIG
-803 ELSDIHRVNGP
+803 ELAGIHRVNGP

-832 NTSNIGGYV
+832 NTNNIGGYV
-841 DRAKKA
+841 ERAQKA
-847 VDDEIIKKGMLP
+847 VNDEIVKKGMLP
-859 SGYTLEW
+859 AGYTLEW

-873 EHARKTLMIVIPL
+873 EHAKKTLMIVIPL

-897 NKRSVT
+897 NKHSVT
-903 EALIVMLAIPFSLTG
+903 EALLVMLAIPFSLTG

-959 YHRWID
+959 YHRWIS
-965 EGKMRTENDLKE
+965 EGKMHTENDLKE

-1000 LLPIM
+1000 LAPIM
-1005 WSSGSGADV
+1005 WSHGSGADV
-1014 MKRIAMPMIGGVF
+1014 MKRIAMPMIGGVV
-1027 TSAIMELVVYPV
+1027 TSAVMELVVYPV
-1039 IYLYWKRRSL
+1039 IYLYWKKKAL
-1049 PKDNV
+1049 PKQGKGET

>member
-1 LEKGEKGGF
+1 
-10 MINKIIEY
+10 
-18 CAKNKFIVFLGTFF
+18 
-32 LIGWG
+32 
-37 IWVINKTPLEAIPDL
+37 
-52 TPVQVIIYTKWE
+52 
-64 GQSPNIIEDQVTYP
+64 QSPNIIEDQVTYP
-78 IVTALIS
+78 IVTALVS
-85 APRVQVVRGLSTFGY
+85 APRVEVVRGLSTFGY
-100 SYVYVLFKDGTDM
+100 SYVYVLFKDGTNM

-126 INGKLPPGI
+126 INGKLPPDV

-146 GWGLEYVLVDK
+146 GWGLEYVLLDK
-157 DHKYNLADLRTF
+157 EHRYNLADLRAF

-179 SVHGVSEVAG
+179 SVHGVAEVAG
-189 IGGYEKEFRVNVYPA
+189 IGGYEKEFRVNVYPN

-217 DAVRHSNNDV
+217 DAVMHSNNDV

-246 IESLKDLGNIV
+246 IESLKDLSNIV
-257 VHAST
+257 VYASSH
-262 NGTPVLLKD
+262 GTPVLLKD

-280 MRRGIADYNGKGDIV
+280 MRRGIADYNGEGDVV

-310 LDDVKEKIKEIAPSL
+310 LNDVKEKIKEITPSL

-335 DQSQIIKRSVATLR
+335 DQSQLIRRSVATLR

-373 LVAIVI
+373 LVAIII

-418 VMIENANKFLEQE
+418 VMIENANKFLEHE
-431 HNLTNQR
+431 HNLTNKK
-438 REEIIIKAAK
+438 REEIIIQAAK

-473 PEGKLFK
+473 PEGKLFR

-495 LSITLGPMLMTL
+495 LSITLGPTLMTL
-507 FIRGKITPEEKNPLN
+507 FIRGKITPEEKNPIN

-528 YHPVAV
+528 YHPVAS
-534 FALKHKRLI
+534 FALKHRRLI
-543 LISAVLIILSIIIPF
+543 LISAVLIIVSIIFPF
-558 SRLGSEFMPPLNEGT
+558 SQLGSEFMPPLNEGT
-573 ILYMPSTIPG
+573 ILYMPSSVPG

-589 RQMLQVTDK
+589 RQVLQVSDR
-598 IIKSFPEVQSVFGKS
+598 IIKSFPEVTSVFGKA

-634 KPQLQWPKGVTW
+634 KPQSQWPQGVTW
-646 EKLIN
+646 KKLID
-651 QMNTAIN
+651 QMNAAIN
-658 MPGLTNA
+658 IPGVTNA

-694 SEMENIGKML
+694 TEMENIGKMI
-704 ENTLSKIPGTR
+704 EDTLSKLPGTR
-715 SVFAERAVGGHYIDF
+715 SVFAERAVGGHYINF
-730 DINREAIARYG
+730 DINRDAIARYG
-741 LTVNDVEDVIETAI
+741 LTISDVEDVIETAI
-755 GGMTVGK
+755 GGMTISKV
-762 IVNGRERFAIAIRYP
+762 INGRERFAIAVRYP
-777 RELRDNVNNLKM
+777 RELRDNINNLKM

-798 QVPIG
+798 QIPIG
-803 ELSDIHRVNGP
+803 ELANIYRVNGP

-841 DRAKKA
+841 ERAQKA
-847 VDDEIIKKGMLP
+847 VNEEIIKKGMLP
-859 SGYTLEW
+859 AGYTLEW

-873 EHARKTLMIVIPL
+873 EHAKKTLMIIIPL

-897 NKRSVT
+897 NKHSIT
-903 EALIVMLAIPFSLTG
+903 EAIIVMLAIPFSLAG

-923 YIVHYELSV
+923 YIMHYELSV

-959 YHRWID
+959 YHRWIS

-992 TVVAIIMG
+992 TVFAIIMG

-1005 WSSGSGADV
+1005 WSHGSGADV
-1014 MKRIAMPMIGGVF
+1014 MKRIAMPMIGGVV

-1039 IYLYWKRRSL
+1039 IYLYWKRRTL
-1049 PKDNV
+1049 PDK

>member
-1 LEKGEKGGF
+1 
-10 MINKIIEY
+10 MINRIIEY
-18 CAKNKFIVFLGTFF
+18 CTKNKFIVFLGTAF

-37 IWVINKTPLEAIPDL
+37 IWVINRTPLEAIPDL

-85 APRVQVVRGLSTFGY
+85 APRVEVVRGLSTFGY
-100 SYVYVLFKDGTDM
+100 SYVYVIFKEGTNM
-113 YWARSRVLEYLQQ
+113 YWARSRVLEYIQQ
-126 INGKLPPGI
+126 LSGRLPAGVTPV
-135 NPTLGPDATGI
+135 LGPDATGI

-157 DHKYNLADLRTF
+157 DHTYNLADLRTF

-179 SVHGVSEVAG
+179 SVHGVSEVAS

-204 RLQAYHIPLSRVI
+204 RLQAYHIPLSSVI
-217 DAVRHSNNDV
+217 DAVKHSNNDV

-257 VHAST
+257 VYASS

-280 MRRGIADYNGKGDIV
+280 MRRGISDYNGMGDVV
-295 GGIVIVRYGADMYKI
+295 GGIVVVRYGADMYKI
-310 LDDVKEKIKEIAPSL
+310 LNNVKEKIKEITPSL

-335 DQSQIIKRSVATLR
+335 DQSELIKKSVATLR

-363 IIFLYSITSA
+363 IIFLYSISSA

-431 HNLTNQR
+431 NNLNSKK
-438 REEIIIKAAK
+438 REEVIVKAAK

-463 AFLPIFALTG
+463 AFLPVFALTG

-495 LSITLGPMLMTL
+495 LSITLGPTLMTL
-507 FIRGKITPEEKNPLN
+507 FIRGKVTPEERNPLN
-522 RLMIRA
+522 RFMIRV
-528 YHPVAV
+528 YRPIAV
-534 FALKHKRLI
+534 FSLKHRRLI
-543 LISAVLIILSIIIPF
+543 LISAVLIVFSIIFPF
-558 SRLGSEFMPPLNEGT
+558 SQLGSEFMPPLNEGT
-573 ILYMPSTIPG
+573 ILYMPSTVPG

-589 RQMLQVTDK
+589 RQVLQVTDK
-598 IIKSFPEVQSVFGKS
+598 IIKSFPEVSSVFGKS
-613 GKADTSTDPAPL
+613 GKADTATDPAPL

-634 KPQLQWPKGVTW
+634 KPQSQWPKGVTW
-646 EKLIN
+646 QKLID
-651 QMNTAIN
+651 QMNAAIN
-658 MPGLTNA
+658 IPGLTNA

-685 GIKIYGPSL
+685 GIKIYGASL
-694 SEMENIGKML
+694 TEMENIGKML
-704 ENTLSKIPGTR
+704 ENTLSKVPGTR

-730 DINREAIARYG
+730 DIDRDAIARYG
-741 LTVNDVEDVIETAI
+741 LTIDDVENVIETAI
-755 GGMTVGK
+755 GGMTISKV
-762 IVNGRERFAIAIRYP
+762 INGRERFAVAIRYP
-777 RELRDNVNNLKM
+777 RELRDNINNLRM
-789 ILVPTPSGA
+789 ILVPTSSGA
-798 QVPIG
+798 EIPIG
-803 ELSDIHRVNGP
+803 ELANIRVVDGP
-814 PMIRDEN
+814 SMIRDEN

-841 DRAKKA
+841 ERAKMA
-847 VDDEIIKKGMLP
+847 VDKEIINKGMLP
-859 SGYTLEW
+859 PGYTLEW

-873 EHARKTLMIVIPL
+873 EHAKKTLMIVIPL

-892 LLLYF
+892 LLLYL
-897 NKRSVT
+897 NKHSVT

-923 YIVHYELSV
+923 YFMHYDLSV

-959 YHRWID
+959 YHRWIA
-965 EGKMRTENDLKE
+965 EGKMSTEDDLK
-977 SIMYGAV
+977 SAIMYGAV

-992 TVVAIIMG
+992 TVTAIIMG

-1005 WSSGSGADV
+1005 WSHGSGADV

-1039 IYLYWKRRSL
+1039 IYLYWKRKDL
-1049 PKDNV
+1049 PKANV

>member
-1 LEKGEKGGF
+1 
-10 MINKIIEY
+10 MINRIIEY
-18 CAKNKFIVFLGTFF
+18 CAKNKFIVFLGTAF

-78 IVTALIS
+78 IVTALVS
-85 APRVQVVRGLSTFGY
+85 APRVEVVRGLSTFGY
-100 SYVYVLFKDGTDM
+100 SYVYVLFKDGTNM

-126 INGKLPPGI
+126 INGKLPPDV

-146 GWGLEYVLVDK
+146 GWGLEYVLLDK
-157 DHKYNLADLRTF
+157 EHRYNLADLRAF

-179 SVHGVSEVAG
+179 SVHGVAEVAG
-189 IGGYEKEFRVNVYPA
+189 IGGYEKEFRVNVYPN

-217 DAVRHSNNDV
+217 DAVMHSNNDV

-246 IESLKDLGNIV
+246 IESLKDLSNIV
-257 VHAST
+257 VYASSH
-262 NGTPVLLKD
+262 GTPVLLKD

-280 MRRGIADYNGKGDIV
+280 MRRGIADYNGEGDVV

-310 LDDVKEKIKEIAPSL
+310 LNDVKEKIKEITPSL

-335 DQSQIIKRSVATLR
+335 DQSQLIRRSVATLR

-373 LVAIVI
+373 LVAIII

-418 VMIENANKFLEQE
+418 VMIENANKFLEHE
-431 HNLTNQR
+431 HNLTNKK
-438 REEIIIKAAK
+438 REEIIIQAAK

-473 PEGKLFK
+473 PEGKLFR

-495 LSITLGPMLMTL
+495 LSITLGPTLMTL
-507 FIRGKITPEEKNPLN
+507 FIRGKITPEEKNPIN

-528 YHPVAV
+528 YHPVAS
-534 FALKHKRLI
+534 FALKHRRLI
-543 LISAVLIILSIIIPF
+543 LISAVLIIVSIIFPF
-558 SRLGSEFMPPLNEGT
+558 SQLGSEFMPPLNEGT
-573 ILYMPSTIPG
+573 ILYMPSSVPG

-589 RQMLQVTDK
+589 RQVLQVSDR
-598 IIKSFPEVQSVFGKS
+598 IIKSFPEVTSVFGKA

-634 KPQLQWPKGVTW
+634 KPQSQWPQGVTW
-646 EKLIN
+646 KKLID
-651 QMNTAIN
+651 QMNAAIN
-658 MPGLTNA
+658 IPGVTNA

-694 SEMENIGKML
+694 TEMENIGKMI
-704 ENTLSKIPGTR
+704 EDTLSKLPGTR
-715 SVFAERAVGGHYIDF
+715 SVFAERAVGGHYINF
-730 DINREAIARYG
+730 DINRDAIARYG
-741 LTVNDVEDVIETAI
+741 LTISDVEDVIETAI
-755 GGMTVGK
+755 GGMTISKV
-762 IVNGRERFAIAIRYP
+762 INGRERFAIAVRYP
-777 RELRDNVNNLKM
+777 RELRDNINNLKM

-798 QVPIG
+798 QIPIG
-803 ELSDIHRVNGP
+803 ELANIYRVNGP

-841 DRAKKA
+841 ERAQKA
-847 VDDEIIKKGMLP
+847 VNEEIIKKGMLP
-859 SGYTLEW
+859 AGYTLEW

-873 EHARKTLMIVIPL
+873 EHAKKTLMIIIPL

-897 NKRSVT
+897 NKHSIT
-903 EALIVMLAIPFSLTG
+903 EAIIVMLAIPFSLAG

-923 YIVHYELSV
+923 YIMHYELSV

-944 DAETGVVMLVYLDEA
+944 DA
-959 YHRWID
+959 
-965 EGKMRTENDLKE
+965 
-977 SIMYGAV
+977 
-984 QRIRPKMM
+984 
-992 TVVAIIMG
+992 
-1000 LLPIM
+1000 
-1005 WSSGSGADV
+1005 
-1014 MKRIAMPMIGGVF
+1014 
-1027 TSAIMELVVYPV
+1027 
-1039 IYLYWKRRSL
+1039 
-1049 PKDNV
+1049 

>member
-1 LEKGEKGGF
+1 
-10 MINKIIEY
+10 MINRIIEY
-18 CAKNKFIVFLGTFF
+18 CAKNKFIVFLGTAVI
-32 LIGWG
+32 IGWG

-85 APRVQVVRGLSTFGY
+85 APHVKIVRGLSTFGY
-100 SYVYVLFKDGTDM
+100 SYVYVLFKGGTNM

-126 INGKLPPGI
+126 INGKLPPGV

-146 GWGLEYVLVDK
+146 GWGLEYVLLDK
-157 DHKYNLADLRTF
+157 GHRYSLADLRSF

-189 IGGYEKEFRVNVYPA
+189 IGGYQKEFRVNVYPS

-217 DAVRHSNNDV
+217 DAVRHSNKDV

-246 IESLKDLGNIV
+246 LTSLNDLGNTV
-257 VHAST
+257 VSASPH
-262 NGTPVLLKD
+262 GTPVLLKD
-271 IADIKYDAV
+271 IADIKYDEV
-280 MRRGIADYNGKGDIV
+280 MRRGIADYNGTSDVV
-295 GGIVIVRYGADMYKI
+295 GGIVVVRYGADMYKI
-310 LDDVKEKIKEIAPSL
+310 LGDVKEKIKAIAPSL
-325 PKGVE
+325 PPGVQ

-335 DQSQIIKRSVATLR
+335 DQSELIKRSVATLR
-349 EKLIEESIIVSIVS
+349 EKLIEESVIVSIVS
-363 IIFLYSITSA
+363 IIFLYSISSA
-373 LVAIVI
+373 LVAIII

-390 MYYVGVSSNIMSLG
+390 MYYAGVSSNIMSLG

-418 VMIENANKFLEQE
+418 VMIENANKFLEHE
-431 HNLTNQR
+431 HDLTHQR
-438 REEIIIKAAK
+438 REEIIIRAAK

-463 AFLPIFALTG
+463 SFLPIFALTG

-480 PLAYTKTFSMLFAAF
+480 PLAYTKTFSMMFAAF
-495 LSITLGPMLMTL
+495 LSITLGPTLMTL
-507 FIRGKITPEEKNPLN
+507 LIRGKITPEEKNPLN
-522 RLMIRA
+522 RIMIRA
-528 YHPVAV
+528 YHPVAA
-534 FALKHKRLI
+534 FALRHRRII
-543 LISAVLIILSIIIPF
+543 LISALLIILSILIPF

-589 RQMLQVTDK
+589 RQMLQVTDR
-598 IIKSFPEVQSVFGKS
+598 IIKSFPEVSSVFGKA

-634 KPQLQWPKGVTW
+634 KPQSQWPRGVTW
-646 EKLIN
+646 KGLID

-658 MPGLTNA
+658 VPGVTNA

-694 SEMENIGKML
+694 SEMEVLGKMIEDIL
-704 ENTLSKIPGTR
+704 NKVPGTR
-715 SVFAERAVGGHYIDF
+715 SVFAERAVGGHYINF
-730 DINREAIARYG
+730 DIDREAIARYG
-741 LTVNDVEDVIETAI
+741 LSVDDVDDVLETAV
-755 GGMTVGK
+755 GGMTIGK
-762 IVNGRERFAIAIRYP
+762 VIQGRERFAIALRYP
-777 RELRDNVNNLKM
+777 RELRDNLASLNMV
-789 ILVPTPSGA
+789 LVPTPSGA
-798 QVPIG
+798 QIPIG
-803 ELSDIHRVNGP
+803 ELAHIYRINGP

-832 NTSNIGGYV
+832 TTGNIGGYV
-841 DRAKKA
+841 ERAKKA
-847 VDDEIIKKGMLP
+847 VDDGIIKKGMLP
-859 SGYTLEW
+859 AGYTLVW
-866 TGEYKYM
+866 TGQYEYM
-873 EHARKTLMIVIPL
+873 EHARKTLMMVIPL

-903 EALIVMLAIPFSLTG
+903 EALIVMLAVPFSLTG
-918 AFWGL
+918 AIWGL
-923 YIVHYELSV
+923 YLMHYELSV

-965 EGKMRTENDLKE
+965 EKRMHTELDLKE
-977 SIMYGAV
+977 SIMFGAV

-992 TVVAIIMG
+992 TVFAIMMG

-1005 WSSGSGADV
+1005 WSHGSGADI

-1049 PKDNV
+1049 PGKDA